1 MKVNWIIYFWDSA
14 SLCSSDYPWILHLSA
29 SNSWGLGFQSFTTTS
44 VSFTFEEWKFH
55 ISFTS
60 AELSSPSSG
69 KKTWSLKITSYFY
82 SFFFTVISTII
93 ESLTKNLPFLG
104 WVCIFCYWY
113 FWTTLEH
120 PWFDFLQL
128 FTLTTPPPSSQA
140 FIVHQI
146 NDSYEQHQNGFV
158 FHVWFFII
166 FRQSIENAN
175 HFLILPWALFND

>member
-82 SFFFTVISTII
+82 SFFFYSYQYNYWKLDEKFTFPGMSLYLLLLIFLNYTRASLIWFPPTIYPDYSP
-93 ESLTKNLPFLG
+93 SL
-104 WVCIFCYWY
+104 I
-113 FWTTLEH
+113 
-120 PWFDFLQL
+120 
-128 FTLTTPPPSSQA
+128 PSFYCPS
-140 FIVHQI
+140 
-146 NDSYEQHQNGFV
+146 NK
-158 FHVWFFII
+158 W
-166 FRQSIENAN
+166 
-175 HFLILPWALFND
+175 